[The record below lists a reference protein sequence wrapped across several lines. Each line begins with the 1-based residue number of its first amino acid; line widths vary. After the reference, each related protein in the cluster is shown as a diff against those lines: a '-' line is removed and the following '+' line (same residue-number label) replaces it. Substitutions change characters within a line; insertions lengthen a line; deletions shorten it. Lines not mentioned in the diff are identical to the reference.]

1 MSYADARDVHY
12 EVAIDSRNCSS
23 LFLQTRSSR
32 GGPTLLLHF
41 THKYTDTFHGSRVG
55 TGGRCGHLR
64 GNVAMGQLPDQG
76 PDVMGGRVGCQCRH
90 APSHRSHR
98 WSSLDRASIQF
109 LFECV
114 PGKNPDRVR
123 TIQEIMGVGSSRWGS
138 LRVAAAWE
146 VSARLVGQ
154 VLLRATDSAST
165 LPWPQ
170 PLLPYAQ
177 AAGQRYIPTGRSSF
191 LDAAFLTHVRA
202 LDNHI
207 HQTNTPVRDGTAWFR
222 ALAPRQLVW
231 TFLRTGVVDAVQ
243 VLEALLGS
251 ALVRDMVL
259 VHVPHP
265 VDTARVQGHHPG
277 WAAGMAHGCLDV
289 PGSKTPHIP
298 HAVAI
303 LEVRECDHDHD
314 HEHEHE
320 HEHPNPY
327 TNDCKRT
334 STDKD
339 PVRYVLQ
346 NWWVGDEV
354 WVVDT
359 QWLHRH
365 QCSLV
370 WVASL
375 VPAAPITARNWSDG
389 HANQN
394 PNLNPTGVVESLLC
408 S

>member
-1 MSYADARDVHY
+1 MKWRSIHETVRRCFCKQGQVVGDLLYFY
-12 EVAIDSRNCSS
+12 TSRTNTP
-23 LFLQTRSSR
+23 TRSMAAALALVVVV
-32 GGPTLLLHF
+32 GICVATLPWDSFL
-41 THKYTDTFHGSRVG
+41 TRDRTSWEAEWDASVD
-55 TGGRCGHLR
+55 
-64 GNVAMGQLPDQG
+64 MP
-76 PDVMGGRVGCQCRH
+76 
-90 APSHRSHR
+90 PSHRSHR

-202 LDNHI
+202 LDNHV
-207 HQTNTPVRDGTAWFR
+207 HHASAPVRDGTAWFR

-277 WAAGMAHGCLDV
+277 RAAGMAHGCLDV

-314 HEHEHE
+314 LEHE